1 MASKTND
8 LDKWANFKQTKQ
20 LVKQNLENSIEYCH
34 NRFNKTFEQP
44 KQTWNTINE
53 VMTRNTKF
61 EFNVQTVTIDKG
73 VYTNPEQNN
82 WIIHIVSQV
91 G

>member
-1 MASKTND
+1 M
-8 LDKWANFKQTKQ
+8 
-20 LVKQNLENSIEYCH
+20 EYYH
-34 NRFNKTFEQP
+34 NHFNKTFEQP

-82 WIIHIVSQV
+82 
-91 G
+91 

>member
-1 MASKTND
+1 
-8 LDKWANFKQTKQ
+8 
-20 LVKQNLENSIEYCH
+20 
-34 NRFNKTFEQP
+34 
-44 KQTWNTINE
+44 
-53 VMTRNTKF
+53 MTRNTKF